1 MALQIA
7 AVANSIAGLSV
18 SGVTLF
24 DVDEIPAIGDARQPY
39 IIPAP
44 DWLTDFSMERMNFGG
59 QLRDVSY
66 VLTYR
71 LLYAPVGSGRGF
83 VGVVDVMIDKAA
95 LFLDA
100 IMAVVTLTGLEDIV
114 PVSVTNFGVVSDPSD
129 NLFWGCDI
137 AVEVLEHDDD

>member
-18 SGVTLF
+18 TGVTLF
-24 DVDEIPAIGDARQPY
+24 DIDEVPMEGDVNKSY

-44 DWLTDFSMERMNFGG
+44 DWLTDFSMERANFGG
-59 QLRDVSY
+59 QLRDVRY

-71 LLYAPVGSGRGF
+71 LLFAPVGTDITF
-83 VGVVDVMIDKAA
+83 AGVIDAMVDKAA
-95 LFLDA
+95 LFLNA
-100 IMAVVTLTGLEDIV
+100 IMAVSTLTGLEDII
-114 PVSVTNFGVVSDPSD
+114 PVSVTSFGVVSDPSD

-137 AVEVLEHDDD
+137 AVEILEHDDD